1 MNKMKILLLGDASN
15 YHVALAKGLRTL
27 GHDVTVASN
36 GSKWMKTPR
45 DIDLYRHEH
54 MLCGALLY
62 ARTT

>member
-1 MNKMKILLLGDASN
+1 MNRMKILLLGDASN

-45 DIDLYRHEH
+45 DIDLYRHRSEEH
-54 MLCGALLY
+54 TSELQSQ
-62 ARTT
+62 R